1 MLLLLKKVFKKEYL
15 KLKLYGGQELDG
27 TIDEPL
33 NGLRETN
40 GTLWMMRKTLLK
52 ANIKYS

>member
-52 ANIKYS
+52 ANIKHS